1 MAYRII
7 YRNTASGSVA
17 VTPSGLKRADSVLL
31 VPAVVTLAVMV
42 YGLGG
47 ASYWRD
53 ETATVS
59 ATDRSFPQLLRM
71 LGRVDAVHGLYY
83 SVVWA
88 VARVF
93 GTSEIAL
100 RLPSAVAMAA
110 AALGVA
116 VIGRRLRSR
125 RTGLLAGLVFA
136 ALPEVTLAGQDARPY
151 AMVVAAATL
160 ASYLLLNVMERPGA
174 REVAAYALAIAV
186 LGYLNVV
193 GLLLVLAHAVTV
205 GRWAAGRWAAG
216 RWAAGRWAAGAGAG
230 IVATAPV
237 VLFGW
242 RQRGQIGWIRVP
254 GWSSVWELLPV
265 LTAGSVVSVAV
276 ISILATLGT
285 VHDDG
290 QQARPAERLG
300 WLCLPWIGVPPAV
313 AFIAAQG
320 QVHFFSPYYLL
331 YLLPSVALLTG
342 AGLASLTAPAP
353 WAALALIVILALPAQ
368 YADRQPDGHGDD
380 IRGAALFLARNARGT
395 DAVIYGG
402 GPAGA
407 AEPDWAFA
415 YPYGFTKPR
424 NIAWQSSP
432 AADAGL
438 FGGTVPASVLR
449 QRLARFSRVWVVE
462 LGRDMAGTPAIPA
475 KQFRLTGTW
484 QVSDI
489 WLHLYQRYSKR
500 APGL

>member
-1 MAYRII
+1 
-7 YRNTASGSVA
+7 
-17 VTPSGLKRADSVLL
+17 
-31 VPAVVTLAVMV
+31 VVTLAVMV
-42 YGLGG
+42 YGLNG

-59 ATDRSFPQLLRM
+59 ATDRSFPQLVRM

-83 SVVWA
+83 SVAWA

-136 ALPEVTLAGQDARPY
+136 ALPEVSLAGQDARSY

-160 ASYLLLNVMERPGA
+160 ASYLLLNVMERPGV

-205 GRWAAGRWAAG
+205 GRFALLESR
-216 RWAAGRWAAGAGAG
+216 AAGRWAAGAGAG
-230 IVATAPV
+230 IIATAPV

-242 RQRGQIGWIRVP
+242 RQRSQIGWIPAP

-285 VHDDG
+285 VHDG
-290 QQARPAERLG
+290 QHARPAERLG
-300 WLCLPWIGVPPAV
+300 WLCLPWIVVPPAV

-320 QVHFFSPYYLL
+320 QVHFYSPDYLL

-342 AGLASLTAPAP
+342 AGLASLTEPAP
-353 WAALALIVILALPAQ
+353 WAALALIIILALPAQ

-380 IRGAALFLARNARGT
+380 IRSAALFLAWYARGT

-402 GPAGA
+402 GPGGA

-424 NIAWQSSP
+424 NIAWRSSP
-432 AADAGL
+432 AAEAGL
-438 FGGTVPASVLR
+438 FGGTVPASVLLL
-449 QRLARFSRVWVVE
+449 RLARFSRVWVVE
-462 LGRDMAGTPAIPA
+462 LGRDMPDAPAIPA

-484 QVSDI
+484 QISDI
-489 WLHLYQRYSKR
+489 WLRLYQR
-500 APGL
+500 